1 MARYQVIIAYDGTEF
16 SGLQR
21 QANDRTVQG
30 AMEQALRTIGWE
42 GNSILVA
49 GRTDAGVHASGQV
62 AAFDFDW
69 THTPEELQNA
79 LNANLPADVAVWQV
93 KVAADGFHP
102 RYDAIKRTYHYHIF
116 CQPHRDPLRERYA
129 WRVWPA
135 VAEELLVEAAAALV
149 GTHDFA
155 AFGTSPDDGGVTIRQ
170 VFAATWHPEG
180 NGLVFKMTAN
190 AYLYHMVRRMVRLQV
205 EVGQGRIAPQI
216 VTEYL
221 QAGSE
226 RGMVP
231 GLAPPNGL
239 FLASVEYLADDND

>member
-21 QANDRTVQG
+21 QANARTVQG
-30 AMEQALRTIGWE
+30 AVEQALRTIGWE
-42 GNSILVA
+42 GNSILAA

-62 AAFDFDW
+62 VAFDFDW
-69 THTPEELQNA
+69 AHTPEDLQNA
-79 LNANLPADVAVWQV
+79 LNANLPADVAARQV

-102 RYDAIKRTYHYHIF
+102 RYDAIQRSYHYHVF

-135 VAEELLVEAAAALV
+135 VSLDLLRAAADLLA

-155 AFGTSPDDGGVTIRQ
+155 AFGTPPEDGGPTIRQ
-170 VFAATWHPEG
+170 IFAARWSEEG
-180 NGLVFKMTAN
+180 EGLVFKVTAN
-190 AYLYHMVRRMVRLQV
+190 AYLYHMVRRMVSLQV
-205 EVGQGRIAPQI
+205 EVGQGRFVPQI
-216 VTEYL
+216 VSEYL

-226 RGMVP
+226 GRMVP

-239 FLASVEYLADDND
+239 FLAAVGYDD